1 MKVQAEIIIA
11 ELFKRWLGKKAENV
25 QPIAASGSPR
35 KYFRLTS
42 GNLTV
47 LGAYNPDFKEN
58 AAFLSF
64 SKHFHSI
71 GLPVPEILAED
82 TGKGIYLLSDL
93 GDNTLFGL
101 LTARD
106 NRDHIT
112 EDLYTQLAEA
122 VKILPHF
129 QLNGGHGLD
138 YSLCYPRDTFDRQSM
153 MWDLNYFK
161 YYILKTSGI
170 TFDEELLEEDFQH
183 FTDFLLQA
191 DHEYFM
197 YRDFQSR
204 NVMLKDG
211 QLFFIDYQGG
221 RKGALQYDLASF
233 LYQVKAHLPEAT
245 KNSLVN
251 EYLNALEGI
260 VNVEREVFMKYYY
273 PFVYLRLFQVLGA
286 YGFRGLFEKRP
297 HFTDSLEPAMSSLAE
312 LLKTHPMHAGLTE
325 LKSVL
330 KKLTHSSK
338 YLPVHKKKSALTVT
352 IRSFAY
358 KNGIPEDP
366 GGNGG
371 GFVFDCRALPNP
383 GRLEE
388 YKAFT
393 GRDKEVKEY
402 LERQREVDFF
412 LHNVFE
418 ICDAAVGNYIDREF
432 KHLSINFGCTGGQHR
447 SVYCADK
454 LAEHLQKKY
463 VIHINL
469 QHREQQI
476 SETKQGK
483 HE

>member
-1 MKVQAEIIIA
+1 MKVQAEIILA
-11 ELFKRWLGKKAENV
+11 ELFIKWSGEKAENI

-35 KYFRLTS
+35 KYFRLS
-42 GNLTV
+42 SENKSV

-82 TGKGIYLLSDL
+82 TAKGIYLLSDL
-93 GDNTLFGL
+93 GDKTLFGL
-101 LTARD
+101 LTGRES
-106 NRDHIT
+106 RDHIT
-112 EDLYTQLAEA
+112 EDLYTRLAEA
-122 VKILPHF
+122 VKMLPHF
-129 QLNGGHGLD
+129 QLRGGHGLD

-170 TFDEELLEEDFQH
+170 TFDEQVLEDDFRH
-183 FTDFLLQA
+183 FADFLLQA
-191 DHEYFM
+191 EHEYFM

-204 NVMLKDG
+204 NVILKNG
-211 QLFFIDYQGG
+211 RPFFIDFQGG

-245 KNSLVN
+245 KKSLIN
-251 EYLNALEGI
+251 EYLNVLEGLI
-260 VNVEREVFMKYYY
+260 NVDREVFMKYFY

-297 HFTDSLEPAMSSLAE
+297 HFTDSLEPAMASLAK
-312 LLKTHPMHAGLTE
+312 LLKAHPMQVELTE

-330 KKLTHSSK
+330 KKLTQSSK
-338 YLPVHKKKSALTVT
+338 YLPAHKKKSDLTVT
-352 IRSFAY
+352 IKSFAY

-383 GRLEE
+383 GRFEE
-388 YKAFT
+388 YKTFT
-393 GRDKEVKEY
+393 GRDKEVIEY
-402 LERQREVDFF
+402 LERHREVDFF
-412 LHNVFE
+412 LHNIFE
-418 ICDAAVGNYIDREF
+418 ICDAAVENYIDREF

-447 SVYCADK
+447 SVYCANRMAD
-454 LAEHLQKKY
+454 HLHKKY

-476 SETKQGK
+476 SKTKQGQD
-483 HE
+483 E